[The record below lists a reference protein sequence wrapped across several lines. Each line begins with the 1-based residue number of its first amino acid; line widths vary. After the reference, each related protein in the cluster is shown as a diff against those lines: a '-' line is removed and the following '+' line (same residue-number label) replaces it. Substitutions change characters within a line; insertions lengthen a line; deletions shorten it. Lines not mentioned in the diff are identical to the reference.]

1 MNKYNGFYINE
12 ILMKISAIEKADNR
26 LVLIIRKLK
35 LSSLYDDLFLSH
47 TVRFISCCK
56 VAYLQFYLF
65 TSTIPSQSLL
75 REWQKKCWPTDSQM

>member
-1 MNKYNGFYINE
+1 MHLDMNKYNGFYINE
-12 ILMKISAIEKADNR
+12 ILMKISAIETADNR

-56 VAYLQFYLF
+56 VAYLSFIVFLEG
-65 TSTIPSQSLL
+65 TVTNPAI
-75 REWQKKCWPTDSQM
+75 